1 MKKVLIY
8 GTMAVVCVTGM
19 FALTGCSKS
28 DENVKEEVSGVET
41 VEEAKRPTE
50 IVLSD
55 NSSAWPSGVYDFY
68 GIPEYKD
75 GTIVYSRPNS
85 KYGDVYIKTTLED
98 LDNYI
103 KDVKTKGI
111 RVDEKNKTDTTAKYK
126 MFDKETGKG
135 FYVEVTFESKTIDTG
150 SEVKDYDLYM
160 SICEDEYP
168 EKNIQTNLLAEY
180 GFKDEDI
187 TPKNVEIF
195 NAEVLNYGSQKK
207 VEFRPGFDVTV
218 SEENNKAYHAQIVDA
233 CASLSDDG
241 NLENMDGEKVTP
253 QEAKDEMLAVWKFT
267 SGGKK
272 YKINFTIQS
281 GIGVTYNFLIQ

>member
-1 MKKVLIY
+1 
-8 GTMAVVCVTGM
+8 
-19 FALTGCSKS
+19 
-28 DENVKEEVSGVET
+28 
-41 VEEAKRPTE
+41 
-50 IVLSD
+50 
-55 NSSAWPSGVYDFY
+55 
-68 GIPEYKD
+68 
-75 GTIVYSRPNS
+75 
-85 KYGDVYIKTTLED
+85 
-98 LDNYI
+98 
-103 KDVKTKGI
+103 
-111 RVDEKNKTDTTAKYK
+111 

-168 EKNIQTNLLAEY
+168 EKNIQTNLLVEY